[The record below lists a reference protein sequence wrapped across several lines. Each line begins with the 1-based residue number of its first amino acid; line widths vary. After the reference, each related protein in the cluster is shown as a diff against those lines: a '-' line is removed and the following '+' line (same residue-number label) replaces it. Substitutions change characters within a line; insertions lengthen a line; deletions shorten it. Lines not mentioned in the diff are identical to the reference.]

1 MHVPLAARFESKR
14 QPSVSGLGFN
24 AAIKGSRPSSAP
36 RDSPV
41 KATYTFPDGVSAAW
55 RARAKKWRERE
66 RERKRRNMCVCV
78 RVLCRPRPFF
88 TTCCSL
94 PDLTL
99 LPFLSENVGLGYSGA
114 VERADSVCDF
124 PDMRDLRKGGSPNK
138 KQLTP
143 TIMEI
148 PIKAPQI
155 SVQQCR

>member
-1 MHVPLAARFESKR
+1 MK
-14 QPSVSGLGFN
+14 
-24 AAIKGSRPSSAP
+24 
-36 RDSPV
+36 
-41 KATYTFPDGVSAAW
+41 
-55 RARAKKWRERE
+55 RERE
-66 RERKRRNMCVCV
+66 KYEESVCVCGCV
-78 RVLCRPRPFF
+78 FSVGPFF

-99 LPFLSENVGLGYSGA
+99 LPFLSENVGLGYDGV

-155 SVQQCR
+155 SLQQCR

>member
-1 MHVPLAARFESKR
+1 V
-14 QPSVSGLGFN
+14 
-24 AAIKGSRPSSAP
+24 
-36 RDSPV
+36 
-41 KATYTFPDGVSAAW
+41 
-55 RARAKKWRERE
+55 
-66 RERKRRNMCVCV
+66 CVCV
-78 RVLCRPRPFF
+78 FCRSRPFF

-99 LPFLSENVGLGYSGA
+99 LPFLSENVGLGYSGV

-124 PDMRDLRKGGSPNK
+124 PDMRDLRKGASPNK

-148 PIKAPQI
+148 SIKAPPQI

>member
-1 MHVPLAARFESKR
+1 MYRLRPGLNPNDSRVFLDLALMLPSKVVARR
-14 QPSVSGLGFN
+14 QHRGILP
-24 AAIKGSRPSSAP
+24 SRPP
-36 RDSPV
+36 TPFLMVCLQR
-41 KATYTFPDGVSAAW
+41 AAQE
-55 RARAKKWRERE
+55 RRNGERE
-66 RERKRRNMCVCV
+66 REIGGMCVCV
-78 RVLCRPRPFF
+78 CVFVFSVGPFF

-99 LPFLSENVGLGYSGA
+99 LPFLSENVGLGYSGV